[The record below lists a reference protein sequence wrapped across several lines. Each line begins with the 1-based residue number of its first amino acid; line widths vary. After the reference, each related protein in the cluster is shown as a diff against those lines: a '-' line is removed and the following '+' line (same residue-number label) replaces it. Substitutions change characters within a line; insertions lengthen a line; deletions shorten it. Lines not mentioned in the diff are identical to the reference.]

1 MLDVK
6 MEGNK
11 AIIDVRANVL
21 RGEHP
26 KDEVL
31 DYVQKAT
38 EGTIFEIHLP
48 LRGEPMV
55 NLFKSIGMNAYIEEL
70 GPEHFRIITKKL

>member
-11 AIIDVRANVL
+11 AIIDVREKVL

-31 DYVQKAT
+31 QFVKNAP
-38 EGTIFEIHLP
+38 EGTTFEIHLP

-55 NLFKSIGMNAYIEEL
+55 QLLKSNGLNAYIEEL
-70 GPEHFRIITKKL
+70 APEHFRIIAE

>member
-11 AIIDVRANVL
+11 AIIDVRENVR

-26 KDEVL
+26 KNLVL
-31 DYVQKAT
+31 DFVQNAPG
-38 EGTIFEIHLP
+38 GTSFEIHLP

-55 NLFKSIGMNAYIEEL
+55 HLLQSEGLTAYIEEL
-70 GPEHFRIITKKL
+70 GPEHFRIVAEKL

>member
-6 MEGNK
+6 IEGNK
-11 AIIDVRANVL
+11 AIIDVRENVL

-26 KDEVL
+26 KNKVL
-31 DYVQKAT
+31 DYIQKAPA
-38 EGTIFEIHLP
+38 GTTFEIHLP

-55 NLFKSIGMNAYIEEL
+55 HLLKSIGMNAYIEEL
-70 GPEHFRIITKKL
+70 GPEHFRIVAEKQ

>member
-6 MEGNK
+6 IEGNK
-11 AIIDVRANVL
+11 AIIDVRENVL

-26 KDEVL
+26 RDEVL
-31 DYVQKAT
+31 DYVQKAA
-38 EGTIFEIHLP
+38 EGMTFEIHLP

-55 NLFKSIGMNAYIEEL
+55 NLFKSKGMNAYIEEL
-70 GPEHFRIITKKL
+70 GPEHFRIIVEKS

>member
-1 MLDVK
+1 MLNVT

-11 AIIDVRANVL
+11 AIIDVRENVL

-26 KDEVL
+26 KDLVL
-31 DYVQKAT
+31 NFVQAAT
-38 EGTIFEIHLP
+38 EVTNFEIHLP

-55 NLFKSIGMNAYIEEL
+55 NLLQSIGLNAYIEEL
-70 GPEHFRIITKKL
+70 GPEHFRIVAEK